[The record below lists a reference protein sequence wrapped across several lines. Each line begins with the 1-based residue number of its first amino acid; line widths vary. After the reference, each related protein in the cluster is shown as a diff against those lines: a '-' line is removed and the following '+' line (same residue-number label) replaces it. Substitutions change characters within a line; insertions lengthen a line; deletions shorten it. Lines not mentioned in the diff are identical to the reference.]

1 MTVAKEHAFSG
12 LQKIYDHARPRYP
25 EPALNH
31 VVGLLTKASGAEQ
44 GCLLDVGCGTGILT
58 RQLQQLSPQ
67 SKLTGCDINE
77 DMLSEAKA
85 KDTSGAISWH
95 QSSAEKLP
103 FKDAAFHMITVG
115 QAAQW
120 FDRSKFYKEARRVLR
135 PNGYL
140 VIIENNRLLEGSAFI
155 DAYETLIET
164 HNSTYFRNYRQFNYA
179 HEMKKAGFAET
190 NLQRFPWSRSMS
202 RDDFIE
208 MAKSSSKVQAA
219 IKASN
224 GYFLTELNK
233 ILQDHWSAD
242 EPIVVDYST
251 QVFIGLSS

>member
-12 LQKIYDHARPRYP
+12 LQKFYDHARPRYP
-25 EPALNH
+25 EPALNQI
-31 VVGLLTKASGAEQ
+31 VGLLTKASEAEQ

-58 RQLQQLSPQ
+58 CQLQHLSPK
-67 SKLTGCDINE
+67 STLTGCDINE

-95 QSSAEKLP
+95 QSPAEKLP
-103 FKDAAFHMITVG
+103 FNDAAFHMITAG

-120 FDRSKFYKEARRVLR
+120 FDRPSFYSEARRVLT

-164 HNSTYFRNYRQFNYA
+164 HNSTYSRNYRQFDYA
-179 HEMKKAGFAET
+179 QEMKQAGFAET

-224 GYFLTELNK
+224 GRFLAELHE
-233 ILQDHWSAD
+233 ILQDHWLAD
-242 EPIVVDYST
+242 EPIVIDYAT
-251 QVFIGLSS
+251 QVFSAH

>member
-1 MTVAKEHAFSG
+1 MTIANEHAFSG
-12 LQKIYDHARPRYP
+12 LQKMYDHARPRYP

-31 VVGLLTKASGAEQ
+31 IVSLLTKASGAEQ

-58 RQLQQLSPQ
+58 RQLQQMSPQ
-67 SKLTGCDINE
+67 SKCSACDINE

-85 KDTSGAISWH
+85 KDTSGTVSWH
-95 QSSAEKLP
+95 QSPAEKLP
-103 FKDAAFHMITVG
+103 FKDGAFHIITVG

-120 FDRSKFYKEARRVLR
+120 FDRPSFYSEARRVLT

-140 VIIENNRLLEGSAFI
+140 VIIENNRLLEDSAFM

-164 HNSTYFRNYRQFNYA
+164 HNSSYSRNYRQFDYA
-179 HEMKKAGFAET
+179 QEMKQAGFAET

-202 RDDFIE
+202 RDSFIE

-224 GYFLTELNK
+224 GRFLAELNE
-233 ILQDHWSAD
+233 ILHNHWPAD
-242 EPIVVDYST
+242 EPIVIDYVT
-251 QVFIGLSS
+251 QAISAHE